1 MNSPLR
7 ALAPFVGMFLFFCS
21 GAATCFGSAAGEAP
35 DKPLATQQ
43 TVLIPGPLR
52 SFERMAAIS
61 QKAPTE
67 KVLPLLARNVFAQG
81 YDVGR
86 PTEFLILLDRYMRQ
100 ARELQSFAAPNGT
113 IRIPDC
119 EHAGTLLLILGY
131 RLRSGCGQKEVY
143 LMTSD
148 SERAFLTID
157 SGFPLTT
164 LELALRKNIPFTYS
178 FPSTRVP
185 VLLTEDDWLAL
196 GNRKGSAGF
205 LVDVF
210 VRNPTVARL
219 YWAFSKMDA
228 ETQVAL
234 SRSPGLS
241 RLLPYGGVLDFYG
254 TQICIQSGRVLV
266 PGGDSAESAWK
277 DLVGA
282 SPRSYGDFVT
292 HLVSNSNGWL
302 AAYYDALAR
311 VNPSQQAHLTEASR
325 LKSMYEAFRTPD
337 PEDRSARAAFR
348 KAPSLLVLFT
358 RVRWAP
364 NGEPY
369 IPGNLDVWKNLPKPR
384 TDSRFLHD
392 WDKHSRKWTRP
403 DQLLEALVAS
413 SRVPTDDGPLQLYLT
428 LSEIDAVRPAEKRM
442 SPQTAQMLA
451 NKYAELGKWYLIF
464 SEFPELNDDSM
475 TLFVGVA
482 NAANGIQRLQ
492 LRGNTLGALQANIG
506 LWQILARQHEIP
518 KAQLNASWQKTIQP
532 FAKISTSEQLMDQA
546 HASLGA
552 MYFAATGKRSW
563 GQDDLIALLAGPT
576 QESSTGQR
584 VHADIANRIRMV
596 LDDQRLVSLDTL
608 YALSDGLQE
617 MERGAHVGN
626 NLVPLAED
634 LHGFEMPQQM
644 FTKSEKVEWAPTIY
658 SSRHAELQIK
668 TDLTKALKAP
678 ASHGQL
684 EDARGQ
690 LAPFVRDTLVGLNY
704 AYYEPPGAQLLHNNP
719 LFVRSHDFS
728 GFSIVGAER
737 PWQAPELFGIGVP
750 AGGGAY
756 LIGSLADLPYALA
769 TAEQDFI
776 APENVQALIWKAVV
790 PDLLVSA
797 TVPRWWNISPTEL
810 HAVALY
816 QKSGEELLA
825 ASIRDKQ
832 LQTKVLSILSERM
845 SPQRLEQTDRS
856 LQSGVS
862 PRLLPADTFYL
873 ASEVREVFPDEDVA
887 SLGPANRE
895 LQHLR
900 QEHPSETST
909 ARISKDFGTP
919 HPILAQTD
927 SLELLNVKPFPA
939 SGGEDSRLFGESW
952 DSTNLYWARLADE
965 MGYSP
970 VMLNRLVPELT
981 RRMVSKIFATD
992 LEDWAAV
999 QRAMQETGEE
1009 FQQGK
1014 LASLPV
1020 TADASG
1026 HEADFSSGR

>member
-7 ALAPFVGMFLFFCS
+7 ALAGFLGFVLLLFP
-21 GAATCFGSAAGEAP
+21 GAATSYAGVSEADSDP
-35 DKPLATQQ
+35 PVPPSE
-43 TVLIPGPLR
+43 TVNIPGPLR

-61 QKAPTE
+61 QKTSPD

-81 YDVGR
+81 YDIGK

-100 ARELQSFAAPNGT
+100 ARELQSLAGPTET

-119 EHAGTLLLILGY
+119 DHAGPLLQILGY

-157 SGFPLTT
+157 SGFPLTM
-164 LELALRKNIPFTYS
+164 LEEDLRKNTPFTYT
-178 FPSTRVP
+178 FPTSHVP
-185 VLLTEDDWLAL
+185 VLLHESDWLAL
-196 GNRKGSAGF
+196 AKQRGGQGF
-205 LVDVF
+205 LVDAF
-210 VRNPTVARL
+210 LRNPPVARL

-228 ETQVAL
+228 STQVAL
-234 SRSPGLS
+234 LHSPGLS
-241 RLLPYGGVLDFYG
+241 KLLPYGGVLDFYG

-266 PGGDSAESAWK
+266 PGGTAAEPAWK
-277 DLVGA
+277 ELVGA
-282 SPRSYGDFVT
+282 SPTSYGDFVF
-292 HLVSNSNGWL
+292 HLVAKDNGWL

-311 VNPSQQAHLTEASR
+311 VNESQQAHLTQASR
-325 LKSMYEAFRTPD
+325 LKPVYEAFRAPD
-337 PEDRSARAAFR
+337 PDDRSARAAFR

-358 RVRWAP
+358 RVQWAS

-369 IPGNLDVWKNLPKPR
+369 VPGNMDDWKDLPKPN

-392 WDKHSRKWTRP
+392 WDRRAHRWNQP
-403 DQLLEALVAS
+403 EQLFEAMVAC
-413 SRVPTDDGPLQLYLT
+413 SRVPTDAGPLQLYLE
-428 LSEIDAVRPAEKRM
+428 LSEIDRVRPAERRM
-442 SPQTAQMLA
+442 SPQTVRMLA
-451 NKYAELGKWYLIF
+451 DRYSELGKWYLIF
-464 SEFPELNDDSM
+464 SDFPELTDESI
-475 TLFVGVA
+475 TLFIGVA
-482 NAANGIQRLQ
+482 DSINGISHLQ

-518 KAQLNASWQKTIQP
+518 KGQLNATWQKTIQP
-532 FAKISTSEQLMDQA
+532 FSRITSPEQLMDA
-546 HASLGA
+546 THASLSA
-552 MYFAATGKRSW
+552 MYLAATGKRTWS
-563 GQDDLIALLAGPT
+563 QDDLIDLLAGPV
-576 QESSTGQR
+576 QESPEGRR
-584 VHADIANRIRMV
+584 VHAEMANRMRAV

-608 YALSDGLQE
+608 YALSDGMQQ
-617 MERGAHVGN
+617 MERGAHVGDS
-626 NLVPLAED
+626 LIPLAED
-634 LHGFEMPQQM
+634 LHGFDMPQQM

-668 TDLTKALKAP
+668 TDLTKTLKAP
-678 ASHGQL
+678 TANRAQL
-684 EDARGQ
+684 ESARGE

-728 GFSIVGAER
+728 GFSIIGAER

-769 TAEQDFI
+769 TAEEDFL

-790 PDLLVSA
+790 PDLVVSS
-797 TVPRWWNISPTEL
+797 TLPRWWNISPNEL
-810 HAVALY
+810 HAVTLY
-816 QKSGEELLA
+816 QKSGEELVA
-825 ASIRDKQ
+825 ASAQDKQ
-832 LQTKVLSILSERM
+832 LRARVLTIFSNRM
-845 SPQRLEQTDRS
+845 APQRLEQVNRA
-856 LQSGVS
+856 LQAGES

-873 ASEVREVFPDEDVA
+873 ASEFRENFPDQDFA
-887 SLGPANRE
+887 SMGPSNRE
-895 LQHLR
+895 LEHLR
-900 QEHPSETST
+900 RQHPSETSA

-939 SGGEDSRLFGESW
+939 SGGEESRLFGESW

-965 MGYSP
+965 AGYSP

-981 RRMVSKIFATD
+981 SRMISKIFATD
-992 LEDWAAV
+992 LEDWSAV
-999 QRAMQETGEE
+999 QRAMQETGNE
-1009 FQQGK
+1009 FRQGRV
-1014 LASLPV
+1014 ASLPAPSD
-1020 TADASG
+1020 TPG
-1026 HEADFSSGR
+1026 HS